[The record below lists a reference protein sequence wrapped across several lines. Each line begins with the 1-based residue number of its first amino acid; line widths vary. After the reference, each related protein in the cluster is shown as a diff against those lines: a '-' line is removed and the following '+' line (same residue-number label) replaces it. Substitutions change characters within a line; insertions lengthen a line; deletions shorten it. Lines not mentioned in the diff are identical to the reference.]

1 MTAYIIVAARVDKRT
16 EGFIEYSKRAGELT
30 TRCGGEY
37 IVRGPAETVLEGVNA
52 EVNFPNCAEVKI
64 PTFLDMSDHS
74 ELLRRGGRP
83 RRFFGLT
90 GAVMGGSRKFSGTS
104 LACSLSR

>member
-1 MTAYIIVAARVDKRT
+1 MNRRAAIQTPLVRRARSNVCFSARYRVRF
-16 EGFIEYSKRAGELT
+16 GSLT
-30 TRCGGEY
+30 RFS
-37 IVRGPAETVLEGVNA
+37 GVNA
-52 EVNFPNCAEVKI
+52 EVNFPSCAEVNF
-64 PTFLDMSDHS
+64 PTLLDTPDHS
-74 ELLRRGGRP
+74 ELLRLGGRP

>member
-37 IVRGPAETVLEGVNA
+37 IVRGPAETVLEGDMWSSRPCVVSRWPSLEAAKAFWNSQEYQ
-52 EVNFPNCAEVKI
+52 EVLKP
-64 PTFLDMSDHS
+64 
-74 ELLRRGGRP
+74 LRADT
-83 RRFFGLT
+83 GLYDV
-90 GAVMGGSRKFSGTS
+90 GLFEGT
-104 LACSLSR
+104 